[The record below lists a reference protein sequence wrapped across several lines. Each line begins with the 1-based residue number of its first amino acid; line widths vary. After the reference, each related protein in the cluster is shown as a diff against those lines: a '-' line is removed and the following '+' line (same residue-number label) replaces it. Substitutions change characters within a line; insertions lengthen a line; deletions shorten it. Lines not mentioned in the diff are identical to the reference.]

1 MSASNK
7 LRVTSDCPN
16 SPCNGSVYEWRLKR
30 FSDESNTW
38 TDIPIL
44 PNMTST
50 GVNATNMI
58 IKKNSLQS
66 ESKYSLTLFVTPLE
80 GAVGFAEFQ
89 FQTAG
94 KPHSGYCS
102 ASVSEGVASETDF
115 IFRCFEWQDTNTPL
129 IYEFRLGDAPIS
141 SGRSSES
148 FSTVLPAGSPE
159 KDYQLQ
165 ININIKN
172 SVGVVAVDT
181 VFVKVI
187 KDFHF
192 VNLYTHLV
200 ST

>member
-30 FSDESNTW
+30 LSDESNTW
-38 TDIPIL
+38 ENIPIF

-80 GAVGFAEFQ
+80 GAAGFAEFQ

-102 ASVSEGVASETDF
+102 PSISVGVESETDF
-115 IFRCFEWQDTNTPL
+115 IFQCFEWQDTNTPL

-141 SGRSSES
+141 SGRSAKSV
-148 FSTVLPAGSPE
+148 STVLSAGSPE
-159 KDYQLQ
+159 NDYKLQ
-165 ININIKN
+165 INIHIKN
-172 SVGVVAVDT
+172 SVGVIAVDK

-187 KDFHF
+187 KDFH
-192 VNLYTHLV
+192 LPTL
-200 ST
+200 